1 MNLASAPPQA
11 RRSRRP
17 DPDLSRGAAPTSIR
31 SCVRGVGSAL
41 PARVVPNAELAA
53 KVDTS
58 DEWIVQRTG
67 IRQRYVAGPG
77 ETTSSLAVKAARGA
91 LRSGGLEAVDID
103 LVIVATSTPDY
114 TFPAVATQVQ
124 ADLGIVDGAAFDL
137 QAVCSGFVYAVATVD
152 KFL

>member
-17 DPDLSRGAAPTSIR
+17 DPDLSRGAAPASIR

-41 PARVVPNAELAA
+41 PARVVPNEELAA

-77 ETTSSLAVKAARGA
+77 ETTSTLAAKAA
-91 LRSGGLEAVDID
+91 EAASISSSSRPRPP
-103 LVIVATSTPDY
+103 T
-114 TFPAVATQVQ
+114 
-124 ADLGIVDGAAFDL
+124 
-137 QAVCSGFVYAVATVD
+137 
-152 KFL
+152 